1 MGALQNGG
9 LALPLNLCKG
19 RWRRRLFSLGQ
30 AGSCWWQLQP
40 RCFSGEEICSSWCR
54 WGDGNRNLRRG
65 LQAGSLNPERSV
77 TQSPVK
83 LRKNFACVLWSFA
96 VFPSTYPGGTQG
108 FIKPSETF
116 VDACQTSPGHVRA
129 DFSVHHRDKG
139 LFRADSWGGRGGASP
154 PSPLL
159 LLGSSANLYQL
170 KPHLSLTW
178 IASPPSLWGVPRLA
192 RVHHDCAK
200 QPESLCCCSV
210 PSPGLGSN

>member
-96 VFPSTYPGGTQG
+96 GRDHVPF
-108 FIKPSETF
+108 
-116 VDACQTSPGHVRA
+116 SPAHTLVAHRGSLNHRRPLWMHVRRLPGTCVQISQ
-129 DFSVHHRDKG
+129 FTTGTR
-139 LFRADSWGGRGGASP
+139 
-154 PSPLL
+154 
-159 LLGSSANLYQL
+159 GSSGQI
-170 KPHLSLTW
+170 P
-178 IASPPSLWGVPRLA
+178 GVAEAGHRHPA
-192 RVHHDCAK
+192 H
-200 QPESLCCCSV
+200 SFCSAAV
-210 PSPGLGSN
+210 LIYTS